1 MDILQF
7 ILQNFEAKKSTQSL
21 LMNRRIFSKVLLLF
35 PRALAIS
42 SDWRALITIATFQ
55 IFSTFYNYK
64 NCKMQLF
71 NKINKKLKSHNLYFF
86 NRNTIFCN
94 FTAKL
99 YQLFNIKI
107 AIIYKFYK

>member
-1 MDILQF
+1 
-7 ILQNFEAKKSTQSL
+7 
-21 LMNRRIFSKVLLLF
+21 MNRRIFSKVLLLF

-42 SDWRALITIATFQ
+42 SDWRALITVAAFQ

-64 NCKMQLF
+64 NFKMQLF
-71 NKINKKLKSHNLYFF
+71 NKINKKLKSHNFYFF